1 MQGTVLEKLLARH
14 KEKAGNTKSMSQV
27 QFVFCSPFCGSH
39 TLGADEQLSA
49 KISWDCLLFGPQQT
63 QRTEQKKPQ
72 QLEKQV

>member
-14 KEKAGNTKSMSQV
+14 KEKAGNTKSMLEV

-49 KISWDCLLFGPQQT
+49 KIWFVSWDCLLFGPEQT
-63 QRTEQKKPQ
+63 HRTE
-72 QLEKQV
+72 